1 MEALGTAPRDE
12 FVGRPVRIYCDISA
26 DRRRAQ
32 AQIATTAHV
41 ELLSDDDVMMTPG
54 TLLMLI
60 LPAKF
65 GRIEQLLPAM
75 TISRHS
81 PLTSATDVERG

>member
-1 MEALGTAPRDE
+1 
-12 FVGRPVRIYCDISA
+12 VRAST
-26 DRRRAQ
+26 DRANS
-32 AQIATTAHV
+32 AHV
-41 ELLSDDDVMMTPG
+41 EGLSDDDVMMTQG

-65 GRIEQLLPAM
+65 ALTKQLLPAM

-81 PLTSATDVERG
+81 PLTSATDMERG